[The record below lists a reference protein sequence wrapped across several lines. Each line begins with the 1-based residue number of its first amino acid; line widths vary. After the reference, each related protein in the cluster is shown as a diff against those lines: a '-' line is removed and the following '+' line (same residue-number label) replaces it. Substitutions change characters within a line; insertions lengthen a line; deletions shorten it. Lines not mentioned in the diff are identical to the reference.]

1 MIIRHGNQIRLLQSG
16 DEYFPAL
23 EAAIDAAHREVYLE
37 TYIFEADRTGLRIA
51 QALMRAARRG
61 VKVHV
66 LVDGF
71 GSRSLPSTL
80 RAQFHEQGVQFL
92 VYRPEISYWG
102 LRRHR
107 LRRLHR
113 KLAVMDAQVG
123 FCGGINIIDDRN
135 TPRHTPPRFD
145 YAVRVEGPLIADM
158 HRHMRELWTRTS
170 WLHLTPALR
179 ARPAVRPDMRP
190 RGGHGAAFLVRDNL
204 RHRHDI
210 EQAYLDAIGQAR
222 REVIIAC
229 AYFLP
234 GKSFRDALHDAARR
248 GVQVILLLQGR
259 VEYVL
264 LHYASRALYRELLEA
279 GIEIHEYV
287 ESFLHAK
294 VAVVDDNWATV
305 GSSNLD
311 PLSFLLAREANVLV
325 FEPGF
330 VQEMRA
336 SLRLAMKSGARAVRR
351 EAWKQ
356 NFAERTLTGFAY
368 GIVRLLMGLFG
379 YAARGDRL

>member
-1 MIIRHGNQIRLLQSG
+1 MILRHGNRIRLLQSG
-16 DEYFPAL
+16 DQYFPAL
-23 EAAIDAAHREVYLE
+23 EAEIDAAQREIYLE
-37 TYIFEADRTGLRIA
+37 SYIFEADRTGLRVA

-61 VKVHV
+61 VRVFV

-71 GSRSLPSTL
+71 GSRSFPSTL
-80 RAQFHEQGVQFL
+80 RAELREDGVQFL
-92 VYRPEISYWG
+92 VYRPEISYRG

-113 KLAVMDAQVG
+113 KLVVIDAQVG

-135 TPRHTPPRFD
+135 TPGHTPPRFD
-145 YAVRVEGPLIADM
+145 YAVRVEGPLLADM
-158 HRHMRELWTRTS
+158 HRHVRELWTRTS

-179 ARPAVRPDMRP
+179 TRPTVRPDMRP
-190 RGGHGAAFLVRDNL
+190 RGSQGAAFVVRDNL

-210 EQAYLDAIGQAR
+210 EQAYLDAIRQAR

-234 GKSFRDALHDAARR
+234 GKSFRDALCEAARR
-248 GVQVILLLQGR
+248 GVQVVLLLQGR
-259 VEYVL
+259 IEYIL

-294 VAVVDDNWATV
+294 VAVVDDNWSTV

-325 FEPGF
+325 FDSGF
-330 VQEMRA
+330 VQELRL
-336 SLRLAMKSGARAVRR
+336 SLRQAMKAGARAVHR
-351 EAWKQ
+351 EGWRQ
-356 NFAERTLTGFAY
+356 NFVERSLTGVAY
-368 GIVRLLMGLFG
+368 GTVRLLMGLFG
-379 YAARGDRL
+379 YAARQDNL

>member
-1 MIIRHGNQIRLLQSG
+1 MILRHGNQIRLLQSG
-16 DEYFPAL
+16 DQYFPAL
-23 EAAIDAAHREVYLE
+23 EAAIDAAHREIYLE
-37 TYIFEADRTGLRIA
+37 TYIFEADRTGLRVA
-51 QALMRAARRG
+51 EALMRAARRG
-61 VKVHV
+61 VRVHV

-71 GSRSLPSTL
+71 GSRSFPSTL
-80 RAQFHEQGVQFL
+80 RAQFQDQGVQFL

-135 TPRHTPPRFD
+135 TPGHTPPRFD
-145 YAVRVEGPLIADM
+145 YAVRVEGPLLADL

-179 ARPAVRPDMRP
+179 VRPAVRPDMRP
-190 RGGHGAAFLVRDNL
+190 RGSQGAAFLVRDNL

-234 GKSFRDALHDAARR
+234 GKSFRDALRDAARR

-259 VEYVL
+259 VEYIL

-294 VAVVDDNWATV
+294 VAVVDGNWATV

-330 VQEMRA
+330 VQELRA
-336 SLRLAMKSGARAVRR
+336 SLKLAMKSGARVVRR

-356 NFAERTLTGFAY
+356 NFLERTLTGFAY
-368 GIVRLLMGLFG
+368 GTVRLLMGLFG
-379 YAARGDRL
+379 YAAREDRL